1 MKIQN
6 PETNQLPQG
15 IEINDIKLAVDSSG
29 YPLQTIIAQKLLD
42 KDFMIQDEWSYVD
55 SQSNSLRTMDIVAQK
70 MLWNLEKYQP
80 RIRPELNLLIE
91 CKQSNLPYIF
101 FLNNTKPI
109 RYEFPIIAGVPHE
122 EITISSND
130 TISTYINPV
139 YATLGLEAEAFFRE
153 TPEFCSTFSKCSRRG
168 KNIELS
174 GSDAYNGLVLPLI
187 KATQYFESSQKS
199 KSSAV
204 YHDAHLT
211 IPLGIV
217 DAPMFGVRV
226 LEKGNELF
234 PLPWVR
240 VLKHESFE
248 NNEAYNN
255 QKLYALDV
263 VHKDY
268 FDTYMNEHLIPF
280 AKVFSERVHK
290 HEKVLLAGKGFI
302 RDMESQ
308 WPPSL
313 EERLEVKS
321 FIKRT
326 SNLIPKLLKK

>member
-15 IEINDIKLAVDSSG
+15 VEIGDIKQAIDSSG
-29 YPLQTIIAQKLLD
+29 YPLQTIIAQKLLE
-42 KDFMIQDEWSYVD
+42 KHFMIQDEWSYVD
-55 SQSNSLRTMDIVAQK
+55 SQSNSLRTMDIIANKRLGDSEV
-70 MLWNLEKYQP
+70 YQP

-101 FLNNTKPI
+101 FLNSNKPF
-109 RYEFPIIAGVPHE
+109 RYEFPVIAGVPNK

-130 TISTYINPV
+130 TMSTYTNPV
-139 YATLGLEAEAFFRE
+139 YATLGLEKESFFRE
-153 TPEFCSTFSKCSRRG
+153 IPEFCSTFSKCSRKG

-174 GSDAYNGLVLPLI
+174 GSDAYNGLVFPLI
-187 KATQYFESSQKS
+187 KATQYFEKSQIS
-199 KSSAV
+199 KPSAV

-211 IPLGIV
+211 IPVGIV

-226 LEKGNELF
+226 LEKGNDLF
-234 PLPWVR
+234 SIPWVR

-248 NNEAYNN
+248 NDEANNN

-263 VHKDY
+263 VHKDF
-268 FDTYMNEHLIPF
+268 FDTYLNEHLFPF

-290 HEKVLLAGKGFI
+290 HEKVLLTGKGFI
-302 RDMESQ
+302 RDIESQ
-308 WPPSL
+308 WPNSF
-313 EERLEVKS
+313 EERLEFKPI
-321 FIKRT
+321 IKKT
-326 SNLIPKLLKK
+326 GTLVQKLFKK